1 MKTTRRI
8 SLLRYWTTRYV
19 AALCLGLFI
28 AAILTVI
35 WLQHTMLNNRL
46 EVSEFIAEE
55 LANRIAGSQEEKN
68 VSPTIDEDMLKS
80 RELFL
85 QSEHPPA
92 IFITDPKGRVLSAN
106 QSTSGIETSS
116 FAPSL
121 LQKKGDVLKLS
132 PEMANGSRTWMIK
145 KPIKVDDIIFG
156 WVVMLQP
163 ENELEN
169 VTEEYR
175 LLTGLIISLGLFG
188 WAAIYILSRRLATPI
203 SQVAKAAKQIQ
214 EGNYQVRL
222 PEQIKEQEVYDLVH
236 SFKEMAQ
243 KLQQLESLR
252 AELLAGVTHELKTP
266 VTSISGL
273 LQAVRDGVVTGEEAH
288 NFIDISLKETTK
300 MQKMVNDLLEFNS
313 FSANALPVAVEKHS
327 VNELLSEIVH
337 QWHLGQE
344 TEEITISFSPLP
356 TNRSITTDAV
366 RLQQII
372 VNLLNNARHAVDS
385 DGKIEISLSEQ
396 ESGFLSIEVKD
407 NGSGIPPAEQ
417 ALIFE
422 RFYRGEQKKYK
433 VRGLGLGLPY
443 SKLLAQALNGE
454 LLLKDSSSFGTIF
467 QILLPLAEERI
478 K

>member
-1 MKTTRRI
+1 MKTTRRV
-8 SLLRYWTTRYV
+8 SLLHYWTTRYV

-28 AAILTVI
+28 ATILTVL
-35 WLQHTMLNNRL
+35 WLQHTMLKNRL

-55 LANRIAGSQEEKN
+55 LADRIAGSQEEKSI
-68 VSPTIDEDMLKS
+68 SPTIDKEVLKS

-85 QSEHPPA
+85 QSKHPPA
-92 IFITDPKGRVLSAN
+92 MYITDAKGLVLSAN
-106 QSTSGIETSS
+106 QPNDVVEADA
-116 FAPSL
+116 FAASV

-132 PEMANGSRTWMIK
+132 PKDANGSRVWMIK

-175 LLTGLIISLGLFG
+175 LLTGLIVSLGLFG

-203 SQVAKAAKQIQ
+203 SQVAIAAKQIQ
-214 EGNYQVRL
+214 EGNYHVRL
-222 PEQIKEQEVYDLVH
+222 PEHIKEQEVYDLVY

-273 LQAVRDGVVTGEEAH
+273 LQAVKDEVVTGEEAK
-288 NFIDISLKETTK
+288 NFIDISLKETAK
-300 MQKMVNDLLEFNS
+300 MQTMVNDLLEFNS
-313 FSANALPVAVEKHS
+313 FSANALPVAVEKHP
-327 VNELLSEIVH
+327 VNELISEIVH
-337 QWHLGQE
+337 QWQLGQE
-344 TEEITISFSPLP
+344 TEDITISLSLLER
-356 TNRSITTDAV
+356 NRCFLTDAV

-372 VNLLNNARHAVDS
+372 VNLLNNARHAIDS
-385 DGKIEISLSEQ
+385 AGKIDVILSEQ
-396 ESGFLSIEVKD
+396 DSGMLSIEVKD
-407 NGSGIPPAEQ
+407 NGIGIPPAEQ
-417 ALIFE
+417 TLIFE

-443 SKLLAQALNGE
+443 SKLLAHALKGE
-454 LLLKDSSSFGTIF
+454 LILKESTSLGTVF
-467 QILLPLAEERI
+467 QIALPFSKE
-478 K
+478 

>member
-1 MKTTRRI
+1 M
-8 SLLRYWTTRYV
+8 
-19 AALCLGLFI
+19 
-28 AAILTVI
+28 
-35 WLQHTMLNNRL
+35 
-46 EVSEFIAEE
+46 
-55 LANRIAGSQEEKN
+55 
-68 VSPTIDEDMLKS
+68 
-80 RELFL
+80 

-92 IFITDPKGRVLSAN
+92 IYITDPKGRVLSAN
-106 QSTSGIETSS
+106 QQTSGIKTSS
-116 FAPSL
+116 FAASL
-121 LQKKGDVLKLS
+121 LEKKGDVLKLS
-132 PEMANGSRTWMIK
+132 PELANGSRTWMIK

-273 LQAVRDGVVTGEEAH
+273 LQAVKDEVVTGEEAQ

-300 MQKMVNDLLEFNS
+300 MQKMVNDLLDFNS
-313 FSANALPVAVEKHS
+313 FSAKALPVAVEKHS
-327 VNELLSEIVH
+327 VNELISEIVH

-344 TEEITISFSPLP
+344 TEEITVSLSPLP
-356 TNRSITTDAV
+356 HDRYISTDAV

-385 DGKIEISLSEQ
+385 DGKIEVILSEQ
-396 ESGFLSIEVKD
+396 EGGLLSIEVKD
-407 NGSGIPPAEQ
+407 NGSGIPLAEQ
-417 ALIFE
+417 PLIFE
-422 RFYRGEQKKYK
+422 RFYRGEQKNTKCA
-433 VRGLGLGLPY
+433 VWGLAFLTV
-443 SKLLAQALNGE
+443 NC
-454 LLLKDSSSFGTIF
+454 
-467 QILLPLAEERI
+467 
-478 K
+478 

>member
-19 AALCLGLFI
+19 ATLCLGLLI
-28 AAILTVI
+28 AAGLSVI
-35 WLQHTMLNNRL
+35 WLQHTMLKNRL

-55 LANRIAGSQEEKN
+55 LANRIAGSQEETN
-68 VSPTIDEDMLKS
+68 LSPSIDENMLKN

-85 QSEHPPA
+85 KTEQPPA
-92 IFITDPKGRVLSAN
+92 IYITDGSGRILSAN
-106 QSTSGIETSS
+106 QPADLTERSS
-116 FAPSL
+116 FARSL
-121 LQKKGDVLKLS
+121 LQRKTDVLKLS
-132 PEMANGSRTWMIK
+132 PKDATESRMWMIK
-145 KPIKVDDIIFG
+145 KPIQVDHITFG

-175 LLTGLIISLGLFG
+175 LLTILIVSLGLFG
-188 WAAIYILSRRLATPI
+188 WAAIYLLSRRLSTPI
-203 SQVAKAAKQIQ
+203 SQVAEAAKQVQ
-214 EGNYQVRL
+214 EGNYHIRL
-222 PEQIKEQEVYDLVH
+222 PEHIKEQEVYDLVH

-273 LQAVRDGVVTGEEAH
+273 LQAVKDEVVTGDEAKD
-288 NFIDISLKETTK
+288 FIDISLKETAK

-313 FSANALPVAVEKHS
+313 FSANALPVSAENHL
-327 VNELLSEIVH
+327 VNELISEIIH
-337 QWHLGQE
+337 QWQLGQE
-344 TEEITISFSPLP
+344 TEEITISLSLLER
-356 TNRSITTDAV
+356 NRSISTDPV

-385 DGKIEISLSEQ
+385 RGEIDVVLSEQ
-396 ESGFLSIEVKD
+396 SSGMLAIEVKD

-417 ALIFE
+417 TLIFE
-422 RFYRGEQKKYK
+422 RFYRGDEKKYK

-443 SKLLAQALNGE
+443 SKLLAHALKGD
-454 LLLKDSSSFGTIF
+454 LTLKESSPSGTIF
-467 QILLPLAEERI
+467 LIQLPLSGQ
-478 K
+478 

>member
-1 MKTTRRI
+1 
-8 SLLRYWTTRYV
+8 
-19 AALCLGLFI
+19 
-28 AAILTVI
+28 
-35 WLQHTMLNNRL
+35 MLNNRL

-68 VSPTIDEDMLKS
+68 VSPSIDKDMLES
-80 RELFL
+80 REFFL

-92 IFITDPKGRVLSAN
+92 IYITDPKGKVLSAN
-106 QSTSGIETSS
+106 QPAAGIETSA
-116 FAPSL
+116 FAADL
-121 LQKKGDVLKLS
+121 LRKKGDVLKLS
-132 PEMANGSRTWMIK
+132 PEDANGSRMWMIK
-145 KPIKVDDIIFG
+145 KPIQVDDVVFG

-214 EGNYQVRL
+214 EGNYEVRL

-243 KLQQLESLR
+243 KLQQLEALR

-273 LQAVRDGVVTGEEAH
+273 LQAVKDGVVTGEEAQS
-288 NFIDISLKETTK
+288 FIDISLKETAK

-327 VNELLSEIVH
+327 VNDLICEIVH

-344 TEEITISFSPLP
+344 TEEISVSLSPLP
-356 TNRSITTDAV
+356 VDRYISTDAV

-385 DGKIEISLSEQ
+385 KGKIHVSMREQ
-396 ESGFLSIEVKD
+396 EKGLLSIEVKD
-407 NGSGIPPAEQ
+407 NGIGIPPAEQ

-443 SKLLAQALNGE
+443 SKLLAQALRGE
-454 LLLKDSSSFGTIF
+454 LHLKESTPFGTVF
-467 QILLPLAEERI
+467 QIVLPLAKR
-478 K
+478 